1 MNKES
6 LHSEQFIEQKVN
18 KKQPFSVSK
27 GYFENFDSTIYQKTK
42 EQNFPKTTA
51 FKVSD
56 TYFKNLE
63 DRIISKLPKNKKTLK
78 VVRFKKYV
86 LNIIPFAAAAAI
98 LLFIGLTTYN
108 FKNNSGIDLDSLTE
122 SDFEYWLETN
132 PINTN
137 DIAIVLNQ
145 NILDETPFYF
155 TQIEDES
162 IEEFVNTNNNS
173 FLINEL
179 DE

>member
-1 MNKES
+1 MNKEN
-6 LHSEQFIEQKVN
+6 LHSEQFIAKHAS
-18 KKQPFSVSK
+18 KKLPFSVPEE
-27 GYFENFDSTIYQKTK
+27 YFGDLENKIEQKILEKT
-42 EQNFPKTTA
+42 FPKTTA

-63 DRIISKLPKNKKTLK
+63 DRINNKLPKNKKTPK
-78 VVRFKKYV
+78 VIRFKKYV
-86 LNIIPFAAAAAI
+86 LHKIPFAATAAI
-98 LLFIGLTTYN
+98 LLFIGLITYN
-108 FKNNSGIDLDSLTE
+108 FKNNFGVGLDSLTE

-137 DIAIVLNQ
+137 DIAFVLEL

-162 IEEFVNTNNNS
+162 IEDFVNTNNNS